1 MKLKNTTQM
10 ITDKIQVNQSITL
23 KILRNGDASIIF
35 EAMNNNRLFLRKWLP
50 FVDATKTVSDTQAF
64 VKSIVDDVE
73 RRQEV
78 FTLWYNNE
86 FAGLLGLKDIDYLN
100 HKVEFGYWLIEK
112 MCGKG
117 IMSSAVEKLISF
129 CYEELGMNRIQIKC
143 AVGNDKSIAIPK
155 RLGFTFEG
163 IERAGEKHGN
173 KYFDLE
179 VYSLLKKE
187 WI

>member
-1 MKLKNTTQM
+1 M
-10 ITDKIQVNQSITL
+10 IINEIQVNQSVTL
-23 KILRNGDASIIF
+23 KILKIGDANIIF
-35 EAMNNNRLFLRKWLP
+35 EAMNNNRMFLRKWLP

-100 HKVEFGYWLIEK
+100 HKLEFGYWLIEK

-117 IMSSAVEKLISF
+117 IMSNAVEKLIGF
-129 CYEELGMNRIQIKC
+129 CHDDLGMNRIQIKC
-143 AVGNDKSIAIPK
+143 AVGNNKSVAIPK

-163 IERAGEKHGN
+163 IERAGEKHGS

>member
-1 MKLKNTTQM
+1 M
-10 ITDKIQVNQSITL
+10 IINEIQISPSITL
-23 KILRNGDASIIF
+23 KILKIGDASIIF
-35 EAMNNNRLFLRKWLP
+35 EAINNNRIFLRKWLP
-50 FVDATKTVSDTQAF
+50 FVDTTETVRDTQAF
-64 VKSIVDDVE
+64 VKSIVDDIE

-78 FTLWYNNE
+78 FTLWYKNE

-117 IMSSAVEKLISF
+117 IVSNAVEKLIEF
-129 CYEELGMNRIQIKC
+129 CYNNLSINRIQIKC
-143 AVGNDKSIAIPK
+143 AVGNYKSIAIPK
-155 RLGFTFEG
+155 HLGFTFEG

-173 KYFDLE
+173 NYFNLE
-179 VYSLLKKE
+179 VYSLLKEE

>member
-1 MKLKNTTQM
+1 M
-10 ITDKIQVNQSITL
+10 IINEIQVNQSITL
-23 KILRNGDASIIF
+23 KLLKIGDASIIF

-50 FVDATKTVSDTQAF
+50 FVDATKTVGDTQAF

-78 FTLWYNNE
+78 FTLWYQNE

-100 HKVEFGYWLIEK
+100 HKLEFGYWLIEK
-112 MCGKG
+112 MCSKG
-117 IMSSAVEKLISF
+117 IMSNAVEKLISF
-129 CYEELGMNRIQIKC
+129 CYDELIMNRIQIKC
-143 AVGNDKSIAIPK
+143 AVGNSKSSAIPK
-155 RLGFTFEG
+155 RFGFTFEG
-163 IERAGEKHGN
+163 IERAGEKHGS